1 MKLHIIMPVVALMA
15 LGVVS
20 PALAQTSP
28 QPAAQPTMIQDQ
40 GAQTTSAKPMKAKNQ
55 KMAKKAEPVKAKHA
69 KAKPAASAPADEEAM
84 ATDEGGR
91 GSARS

>member
-40 GAQTTSAKPMKAKNQ
+40 GAQTTSAKPMKAK
-55 KMAKKAEPVKAKHA
+55 HA
-69 KAKPAASAPADEEAM
+69 KAKPAASAPADEEA
-84 ATDEGGR
+84 AP
-91 GSARS
+91 AQQ

>member
-40 GAQTTSAKPMKAKNQ
+40 GAATTSAKPMKAKNQ
-55 KMAKKAEPVKAKHA
+55 KMAKKAEPTKAKHA
-69 KAKPAASAPADEEAM
+69 KAKPAASAPADEEA
-84 ATDEGGR
+84 AP
-91 GSARS
+91 AQQ